1 MPTLGHQIL
10 SIRGGTAMTG
20 MSRNLPVRTLTRRFI
35 RRWPWCHHRPPAH
48 TRNRHVWPALLACG
62 WLVAS
67 LGWAADEVSLTVEP
81 DRPDISNST
90 HTVPVRALQVELGLE
105 YARSHNDPTER
116 RLALQT
122 TLRTGLTDRL
132 EVRLDGEPLVRLQ
145 EESDDIGLGDM
156 AVGLKYRVFEP
167 VEGQGWPTLGV
178 QPFVK
183 IPTAWTPIGSG
194 RLDGGVLLLADQ
206 DLPWEMQ
213 LTVNAGLVV
222 VGQPHGALLQG
233 LASASLSREFWGR
246 LSPFAEVFFA
256 SRDEREGPDTVGVD
270 AGVVYRVTRRVA
282 VDAAAE
288 VTLNRHRPD
297 YALRTGLSLLLGR

>member
-1 MPTLGHQIL
+1 MIGMGQPPFLRL
-10 SIRGGTAMTG
+10 LRGR
-20 MSRNLPVRTLTRRFI
+20 SPLH
-35 RRWPWCHHRPPAH
+35 WPWREKMPSGRTRHR
-48 TRNRHVWPALLACG
+48 RVWSALLACG

-67 LGWAADEVSLTVEP
+67 MGWASEDDRFTVEP

-105 YARSHNDPTER
+105 YVRFHHDTTER

-132 EVRLDGEPLVRLQ
+132 EVRLDSEPLVRVQ
-145 EESDDIGLGDM
+145 EDSDEVGLGDI
-156 AVGLKYRVFEP
+156 ALGVKARVFEP
-167 VEGQGWPTLGV
+167 AEGQRWPTLGL

-183 IPTAWTPIGSG
+183 IPTARTPIGSG
-194 RLDGGVLLLADQ
+194 RLDGGFLVLADQ